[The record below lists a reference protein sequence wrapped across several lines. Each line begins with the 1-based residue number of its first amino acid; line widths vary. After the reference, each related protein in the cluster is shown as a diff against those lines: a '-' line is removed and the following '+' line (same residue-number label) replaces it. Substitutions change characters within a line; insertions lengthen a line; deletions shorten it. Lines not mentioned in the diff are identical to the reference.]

1 MMSEALGLCLNIFL
15 DVLLILLLFI
25 NVEDLTVIIKLFTS
39 LFILLISI
47 VRTYFYIKDRRKDK

>member
-15 DVLLILLLFI
+15 DILLILLLFI

>member
-1 MMSEALGLCLNIFL
+1 MSEALGLCLNIFL